1 MFEFSNVCK
10 GVWTVWLLLG
20 SGSAVRP
27 VMDDWRV
34 GLPIARMRF
43 AISGQRQYNSE

>member
-10 GVWTVWLLLG
+10 GVWLLLG